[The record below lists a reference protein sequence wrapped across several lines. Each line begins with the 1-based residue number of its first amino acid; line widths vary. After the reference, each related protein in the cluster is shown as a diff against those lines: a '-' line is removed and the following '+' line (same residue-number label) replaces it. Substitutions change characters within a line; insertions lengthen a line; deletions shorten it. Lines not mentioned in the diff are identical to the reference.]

1 MRLFVI
7 ALQAISCLLLAG
19 LILTPFAQ
27 IIMRGVFDVP
37 MAGAEEMARYML
49 ICLTFLA
56 AALVSFEG
64 GQIKMEEFQ
73 AAIPEYPRW
82 LLQLG
87 IEISGIVLFGYL
99 AYAAIGTIG
108 RNIRSTTA
116 TLEMPFL
123 LFMGPLAL
131 GAVMLTFV
139 SAVAFWHTY
148 SRGRPD
154 PKQTT
159 LT

>member
-1 MRLFVI
+1 MRRFTVL
-7 ALQAISCLLLAG
+7 LQAIACVMLGG
-19 LILTPFAQ
+19 LILAPFSQ

-37 MAGAEEMARYML
+37 MSGAEEVARYML

-56 AALVSFEG
+56 AALVTLEG

-73 AAIPEYPRW
+73 AMVPERPRW
-82 LLQLG
+82 LLQLTIEACG
-87 IEISGIVLFGYL
+87 IALFAYL
-99 AYAAIGTIG
+99 TYAAIGTIA
-108 RNIRSTTA
+108 RNISSRTA

-123 LFMGPLAL
+123 IFMGPLAI
-131 GAVMLTFV
+131 GAAMLTFV
-139 SAVAFWHTY
+139 TALAFWHTF

-154 PKQTT
+154 AKQTT

>member
-1 MRLFVI
+1 MRAFVI
-7 ALQAISCLLLAG
+7 VLRTIGCVMLAG

-56 AALVSFEG
+56 AALVSLDG

-73 AAIPEYPRW
+73 ALLPERPRW

-87 IEISGIVLFGYL
+87 IELAGAVLFAFM
-99 AYAAIGTIG
+99 AYAAIGTIA
-108 RNIRSTTA
+108 RNFRSTTA
-116 TLEMPFL
+116 TLEMPFV

-131 GAVMLTFV
+131 GAVFLT
-139 SAVAFWHTY
+139 VANLVLFRRTLA
-148 SRGRPD
+148 RGRPED
-154 PKQTT
+154 KHTT